1 MYQFVVE
8 KNGDRI
14 IFGCQDEREQ
24 RSWVMALC
32 RATGQQH
39 KPEPV
44 LNQLDG
50 NGDSQIHTQLVSQRI
65 GLDEFLQTDV
75 STFDHNALFA
85 KLLALTLD
93 YRLSEGIGNL
103 GWFSPGQKFVLD
115 EYCSRYGVRQAYH
128 YLCWLEE
135 QLQRA
140 WQGTMIDP
148 GLVHY
153 CYTWIEAHI
162 CGLKPDSC
170 TGSILVEEKHRFENL
185 QTDLLSIL
193 LRNLRNF
200 RSCFPFGRPNN
211 ALKFTLSLLERIVV
225 TDHSKNVPV
234 VTVQSHIQSCMRTAA
249 LKCYNT
255 ISLKAANK
263 CTKRSEKIGGEYA
276 SMFCCVT
283 VGEKMVEEQDQGHNV
298 GLGGHEGEDVVLIDV
313 DVRNLDYII
322 VLVQL
327 GVELCNEIEDFHGSS
342 FDRFPDG
349 LKCCIETIWE
359 LFFAD
364 MKAAID
370 IHPRD
375 NLDVFHVFRYF
386 NDFLS
391 RNGTY
396 IGCMTIRQS
405 VLLIAFVGKL
415 YNGKSHKEL
424 LELFMPRVIDYIS
437 HVEMKMVLD
446 INHDLAVEK
455 WEPEGGYVS
464 FDVTKEC
471 K

>member
-211 ALKFTLSLLERIVV
+211 ALKFTLSLLERVR
-225 TDHSKNVPV
+225 
-234 VTVQSHIQSCMRTAA
+234 M
-249 LKCYNT
+249 
-255 ISLKAANK
+255 
-263 CTKRSEKIGGEYA
+263 CT
-276 SMFCCVT
+276 
-283 VGEKMVEEQDQGHNV
+283 Q
-298 GLGGHEGEDVVLIDV
+298 
-313 DVRNLDYII
+313 
-322 VLVQL
+322 
-327 GVELCNEIEDFHGSS
+327 
-342 FDRFPDG
+342 P
-349 LKCCIETIWE
+349 W
-359 LFFAD
+359 
-364 MKAAID
+364 
-370 IHPRD
+370 
-375 NLDVFHVFRYF
+375 
-386 NDFLS
+386 
-391 RNGTY
+391 
-396 IGCMTIRQS
+396 
-405 VLLIAFVGKL
+405 LLW
-415 YNGKSHKEL
+415 NS
-424 LELFMPRVIDYIS
+424 
-437 HVEMKMVLD
+437 
-446 INHDLAVEK
+446 
-455 WEPEGGYVS
+455 
-464 FDVTKEC
+464 
-471 K
+471 